1 MEFTEQDRE
10 VLYNLWMS
18 QKAKRHLTQM
28 DMAKRLGVGIVE
40 FSEMIRGKGQL
51 TTSFVTRFFQQ
62 LDIEPHTILPSLKRQ
77 VSPDNA
83 VVYLQNRIIIDGD
96 IQNVQVDGNQV
107 IIDYC
112 CKVAKLNT
120 SKSTEK

>member
-10 VLYNLWMS
+10 ALYNLWMS

-40 FSEMIRGKGQL
+40 FSDMIRGKGQL
-51 TTSFVTRFFQQ
+51 TQGFVIRFFQQ
-62 LDIEPHTILPSLKRQ
+62 LDMEPHTILPSLKQ
-77 VSPDNA
+77 QISPDNA

-120 SKSTEK
+120 NR